1 MGVCQSREES
11 SVACV
16 WKSVG
21 NAWAYV
27 VYDTE
32 RLKPYLV
39 SQLFQNLKDLAGD
52 FDDGV
57 NGTALIIHDRKGTEE
72 ALTLHLH
79 RTATARR
86 RLLVESAENNRARE
100 DKGERV

>member
-1 MGVCQSREES
+1 M
-11 SVACV
+11 ACV

-79 RTATARR
+79 RTATERR
-86 RLLVESAENNRARE
+86 RLLDNCGRPQGVCDGSS
-100 DKGERV
+100 DGKPQQ